1 MIRDC
6 SRFYLPAKAGQ
17 KVDVTKMGEACL
29 RGDSKHTAA
38 SSVLAWPSGC
48 QEGVAWYALK
58 VRCGGE
64 FTVMKALQLRG
75 YSPYCPMRQERRR
88 YSDRMKVV
96 AVPVFPGYLFCR
108 FDAQQ
113 KLPIVSTP
121 GVDYILG
128 ANGPVAVKDIEVE
141 SIRRMVEAGAEVQ
154 PCLAR
159 GQRVR
164 VSHGALEGVE
174 GILARDAKGGE
185 KLVVSINLL
194 NQAVSLHIDR
204 AAIRVSE

>member
-1 MIRDC
+1 
-6 SRFYLPAKAGQ
+6 
-17 KVDVTKMGEACL
+17 MGEACL
-29 RGDSKHTAA
+29 RNDSNHTAA
-38 SSVLAWPSGC
+38 SSALAWARGC
-48 QEGVAWYALK
+48 QEGIAWYALK

-64 FTVMKALQLRG
+64 ATVMKALQFRG
-75 YSPYCPMRQERRR
+75 YSLYCPMHRERRR

-96 AVPVFPGYLFCR
+96 SVPLFPGYLFCQ

-128 ANGPVAVKDIEVE
+128 ANGPVAVAEIEVE
-141 SIRRMVEAGAEVQ
+141 SIRRMVEAGAQVQ
-154 PCLAR
+154 PYLAR

-164 VSHGALEGVE
+164 VTHGALEGIE

-185 KLVVSINLL
+185 KLVLSITLL
-194 NQAVSLHIDR
+194 NQSVSLHIDQ